1 MQKDHKNETNEN
13 RSSKRNEEL
22 NRVLAEVFKVD
33 TRYAIITA
41 LRMYGS
47 LNIKTLSTLLGRTES
62 TIFHH
67 LTEIQ
72 KFTPR
77 IIEIDQEKTS
87 TNRGKFFQLTESTQ
101 EHYRKSD
108 SLEVF
113 ENEIPDIFKKWSGVP
128 TEEITQEMI
137 DALKQVPDLGQ
148 LAQNTRRSLS
158 YHHCIEN
165 FILNNFEKVE
175 NAIKNDLIPE
185 RKDFPFGGFT
195 LLSIAMNISSPKHSL
210 RIAELITDFFANL
223 HRLKREI
230 TSEMDERGIN
240 QEDRITE
247 HYYIFG
253 GVVNE
258 FNFIKKEKI

>member
-1 MQKDHKNETNEN
+1 MQKDNENETNDN
-13 RSSKRNEEL
+13 RSSNGNEEL
-22 NRVLAEVFKVD
+22 NKVLTEVFKVD

-41 LRMYGS
+41 LHMYGS
-47 LNIKTLSTLLGRTES
+47 LNIITLSKLLGRTES

-87 TNRGKFFQLTESTQ
+87 TNRGKFFQLTEITR

-113 ENEIPDIFKKWSGVP
+113 ENEIPAIFTKWSGIPV
-128 TEEITQEMI
+128 EEITQEII
-137 DALKQVPDLGQ
+137 DTLKKQPDLGQ
-148 LAQNTRRSLS
+148 MAQSTRRSLS

-165 FILNNFEKVE
+165 FILSNFEKVE
-175 NAIKNDLIPE
+175 NAVKNDLIPE
-185 RKDFPFGGFT
+185 RKDFPFGGYT
-195 LLSIAMNISSPKHSL
+195 LLSIALKISSPKHSL
-210 RIAELITDFFANL
+210 RIAELITDFFAKL

-230 TSEMDERGIN
+230 TSEMDERGIK
-240 QEDRITE
+240 QEDMITE
-247 HYYIFG
+247 HYYLFG

-258 FNFIKKEKI
+258 FNFTKREN

>member
-1 MQKDHKNETNEN
+1 MQKDNENETNDN
-13 RSSKRNEEL
+13 RSSKGNEEL
-22 NRVLAEVFKVD
+22 NKVLTEVFKVD

-47 LNIKTLSTLLGRTES
+47 LNIITLSKLLGRTES

-87 TNRGKFFQLTESTQ
+87 TNRGKFFQLTEITR

-113 ENEIPDIFKKWSGVP
+113 ENEIPAIFTKWSGIPV
-128 TEEITQEMI
+128 EEITQEMI
-137 DALKQVPDLGQ
+137 DALKKQPDLGQ
-148 LAQNTRRSLS
+148 MAQSTRRSLS

-165 FILNNFEKVE
+165 FILSNFEKVE
-175 NAIKNDLIPE
+175 NAVKNDLIPE
-185 RKDFPFGGFT
+185 RKDFPFGGYT
-195 LLSIAMNISSPKHSL
+195 LLSIALKISSPKHSL
-210 RIAELITDFFANL
+210 RIAELITDFFAKL

-230 TSEMDERGIN
+230 TSEMDERGIK
-240 QEDRITE
+240 QEDMITE
-247 HYYIFG
+247 HYYFFG

-258 FNFIKKEKI
+258 FNFTKREN